1 MSKIDEL
8 LKNEKVEWKKLG
20 DICEIT
26 KGKQYNKRDMQEY
39 GTYPVINGGILPSGY
54 IDLFNRNENTITVSQ
69 GGASAGFVNF
79 LKEKFWLGAHAYSVI
94 PKNEIIKEYGY
105 NYIYFNR
112 FLYHILKMNQINLQD
127 SKEGAGIP
135 SVSKDKLN
143 SIQVPL
149 TSIET
154 QEKIVKTLDKFTNYV
169 TELQAELQARTK
181 QYEYYRDM
189 LLSEEYLNKISTK
202 MYGLECKDY
211 EVKFTTLGEIAQVNR
226 GASPRPIT
234 KYITDDI
241 EGIPWIKIGDIGV
254 NSKYVTKT
262 AQKIT
267 IEGAK
272 NSRILKKGDF
282 IMSNSMSYGRPY
294 ILDIDG
300 AIHDGWASISDFH
313 NILDSDF
320 LYYYLTSYKV
330 QNYWKGKINS
340 SSVSNL
346 NSEIIRSL
354 PIPVIDK
361 ELQQVVAKILDKF
374 QSLLADTKGL
384 LPQEIEQRQ
393 KQYEYY
399 REKLLTFNENSA
411 KHTHTH
417 NLISNSYFDLLKEVA
432 EIVGVSVFGIQRRCL
447 GEIGSFFGGIS
458 GKSKNDFINGNSKFI
473 TYKNVFSNL
482 STNLEIKDTVNIN
495 NGEQQRT
502 LQIGDIIF
510 TGSSEIIEECGMSS
524 VITEQVK
531 ENLYL
536 NSFCFF
542 LRLNDLETL
551 LPDFSK
557 YLFRSKYVRKQIVK
571 TASGVTRFNVSK
583 VLMEKVEIIVPPIKV
598 QEHIVSI
605 LDKFDALVNDISK
618 GLPKE
623 IELRQKQYEYYRE
636 KLLSF
641 EK

>member
-20 DICEIT
+20 EVCQIS
-26 KGKQYNKRDMQEY
+26 KGKQFNKRDMLDD

-69 GGASAGFVNF
+69 GGASAGYVNF
-79 LKEKFWLGAHAYSVI
+79 IEEKFWLGAHAFSVVPDNDIINEYDYEYSC
-94 PKNEIIKEYGY
+94 
-105 NYIYFNR
+105 FNR
-112 FLYHILKMNQINLQD
+112 FLFHILKMNQINLQD

-135 SVSKDKLN
+135 SVSKDRL
-143 SIQVPL
+143 SIIEVPL
-149 TSIET
+149 TT
-154 QEKIVKTLDKFTNYV
+154 KQVQQKIVKTLDKFTNYV
-169 TELQAELQARTK
+169 TELHAELQARTK

-202 MYGLECKDY
+202 IDGLECKDY
-211 EVKFTTLGEIAQVNR
+211 EVKFTTLGEIAQINR

-254 NSKYVTKT
+254 NSKYVIKT

-267 IEGAK
+267 VEGAK
-272 NSRILKKGDF
+272 KSRILKKGDF

-320 LYYYLTSYKV
+320 LYYYLTSSKV

-399 REKLLTFNENSA
+399 REKLLTFDENSVKRERERERA
-411 KHTHTH
+411 Y
-417 NLISNSYFDLLKEVA
+417 LSNSYLNSLKEA
-432 EIVGVSVFGIQRRCL
+432 GEIVGVSVFDVKLKRLEDIAELYDGTHQTPKYVNTGVPFVSVQDIKNIYGTNKYITAEEYNKFKIKPRKNDVFMTRIGDIGTCAIVKNDDDLAYYVTLTLIRPSNDIVLSKFLKYLIESSQGKKELSKRILHNATPIKINL
-447 GEIGSFFGGIS
+447 GEIG
-458 GKSKNDFINGNSKFI
+458 K
-473 TYKNVFSNL
+473 
-482 STNLEIKDTVNIN
+482 
-495 NGEQQRT
+495 
-502 LQIGDIIF
+502 LQ
-510 TGSSEIIEECGMSS
+510 
-524 VITEQVK
+524 
-531 ENLYL
+531 
-536 NSFCFF
+536 F
-542 LRLNDLETL
+542 LI
-551 LPDFSK
+551 PS
-557 YLFRSKYVRKQIVK
+557 I
-571 TASGVTRFNVSK
+571 
-583 VLMEKVEIIVPPIKV
+583 PV

-605 LDKFDALVNDISK
+605 LDKFDSIVNDISK

-623 IELRQKQYEYYRE
+623 IELRQKQYEHYRE

-641 EK
+641 NR

>member
-8 LKNEKVEWKKLG
+8 LKDEKVEWKKLG
-20 DICEIT
+20 DVCEFKRGQTIT
-26 KGKQYNKRDMQEY
+26 KKDITNGDIPVIAGGQKPAYYHNLSNRSGITIAVSGSGAYAGFISYWEQPIFLSDAFSIEPNESLNKRY
-39 GTYPVINGGILPSGY
+39 
-54 IDLFNRNENTITVSQ
+54 
-69 GGASAGFVNF
+69 
-79 LKEKFWLGAHAYSVI
+79 
-94 PKNEIIKEYGY
+94 
-105 NYIYFNR
+105 
-112 FLYHILKMNQINLQD
+112 LYHWLMSIQNKIFELKQG
-127 SKEGAGIP
+127 SGIP
-135 SVSKDKLN
+135 HVYSRDLGRFEIPIPSM
-143 SIQVPL
+143 
-149 TSIET
+149 ET

-189 LLSEEYLNKISTK
+189 LLSEEYLNKISSK
-202 MYGLECKDY
+202 VDVLESKDY
-211 EVKFTTLGEIAQVNR
+211 EVKFTTLGEIAQINR

-234 KYITDDI
+234 KYITDDT
-241 EGIPWIKIGDIGV
+241 EGISWIKIGDIGT

-272 NSRILKKGDF
+272 KSRILKKGDF

-300 AIHDGWASISDFH
+300 AIHDGWASISEFH
-313 NILDSDF
+313 NTLDSDF
-320 LYYYLTSYKV
+320 LYYYLTSSKV

-361 ELQQVVAKILDKF
+361 ELQKIVAKILDKF

-399 REKLLTFNENSA
+399 REKLLTFDVSCA
-411 KHTHTH
+411 KRERERAY
-417 NLISNSYFDLLKEVA
+417 LSNSYLNSLKEAGELVGVTVFGVKLKKLEDFA
-432 EIVGVSVFGIQRRCL
+432 EIYDGTHQTPKYVNTGVPFVSVQDIKNIYGTNKYIIMEEYNKFKVKPRKNDVFMTRIGDIGTCAIVKNDDDLAYYVTLALIRPSNDIVLSKFLKYLIESNQGKKELSKRILHNATPIKINL
-447 GEIGSFFGGIS
+447 GEIGKLKFFIPS
-458 GKSKNDFINGNSKFI
+458 I
-473 TYKNVFSNL
+473 
-482 STNLEIKDTVNIN
+482 
-495 NGEQQRT
+495 
-502 LQIGDIIF
+502 
-510 TGSSEIIEECGMSS
+510 
-524 VITEQVK
+524 
-531 ENLYL
+531 
-536 NSFCFF
+536 
-542 LRLNDLETL
+542 
-551 LPDFSK
+551 P
-557 YLFRSKYVRKQIVK
+557 
-571 TASGVTRFNVSK
+571 
-583 VLMEKVEIIVPPIKV
+583 V

-605 LDKFDALVNDISK
+605 LDKFDSIVNDISK

-623 IELRQKQYEYYRE
+623 IELRQKQYEHYRE

-641 EK
+641 NR

>member
-1 MSKIDEL
+1 MSKIEEL

-20 DICEIT
+20 DVCQIS
-26 KGKQYNKRDMQEY
+26 KGKQFNKRDMIDD
-39 GTYPVINGGILPSGY
+39 GKYPVINGGILPSGY
-54 IDLFNRNENTITVSQ
+54 INLFNRNENTITVSQ
-69 GGASAGFVNF
+69 GGASAGYVNF
-79 LKEKFWLGAHAYSVI
+79 IEEKFWLGAHAFSVV
-94 PKNEIIKEYGY
+94 PDNDIINQYDYEY
-105 NYIYFNR
+105 NCFNR
-112 FLYHILKMNQINLQD
+112 LLFHILKMNQINLQA

-135 SVSKDKLN
+135 SVSIDRL
-143 SIQVPL
+143 SIIEVPL
-149 TSIET
+149 TSNLT

-169 TELQAELQARTK
+169 TELQTELQARTK

-202 MYGLECKDY
+202 IDGLECKDY
-211 EVKFTTLGEIAQVNR
+211 EVKFTTLGEIAQINR

-234 KYITDDI
+234 NYITEDSD
-241 EGIPWIKIGDIGV
+241 GIPWVKIGDIGV

-267 IEGAK
+267 KEGAK
-272 NSRILKKGDF
+272 KSRVLKKGDF

-320 LYYYLTSYKV
+320 LYYYLTSSKV

-399 REKLLTFNENSA
+399 RKKLLTFDENSV
-411 KHTHTH
+411 KRERERERES
-417 NLISNSYFDLLKEVA
+417 ISL
-432 EIVGVSVFGIQRRCL
+432 
-447 GEIGSFFGGIS
+447 
-458 GKSKNDFINGNSKFI
+458 
-473 TYKNVFSNL
+473 
-482 STNLEIKDTVNIN
+482 
-495 NGEQQRT
+495 
-502 LQIGDIIF
+502 
-510 TGSSEIIEECGMSS
+510 
-524 VITEQVK
+524 
-531 ENLYL
+531 
-536 NSFCFF
+536 
-542 LRLNDLETL
+542 
-551 LPDFSK
+551 
-557 YLFRSKYVRKQIVK
+557 
-571 TASGVTRFNVSK
+571 
-583 VLMEKVEIIVPPIKV
+583 
-598 QEHIVSI
+598 
-605 LDKFDALVNDISK
+605 
-618 GLPKE
+618 
-623 IELRQKQYEYYRE
+623 
-636 KLLSF
+636 
-641 EK
+641 